1 MGVPF
6 QVIATG
12 STGNAVIVNDFVL
25 IDCGVS
31 YKALEPYV
39 RKLRLVLLT
48 HIHGDH
54 FRIPTIRNLAAN
66 RPKLRFAAP
75 RWLTRPL
82 VLAGVK
88 PENIDIL
95 EAGTMYAYGLCNVIP
110 VMLYHDVPN
119 CGYKIHF
126 GGKKVFYAT
135 DTGNLNGITAKHY
148 DLYLIEANYG
158 QNEIQARIDEKKESG
173 EYIYERR
180 VLEYHLS
187 KEDCDNFIYKNIG
200 PNSEY
205 VYLHEHVGKEVPK

>member
-6 QVIATG
+6 HVIATG

-119 CGYKIHF
+119 FGYKIHF